1 MAAFN
6 AAEALGN
13 DWGGRV
19 RDSLPC
25 NGESW
30 IERPVALDG
39 RMQPHEW
46 ILTKSGYIKVDAFD
60 HYDDHFLPGCQDI
73 AWDLAAAVHELE
85 LDAAARRQLVERY
98 RGLSGDHTITARLPH
113 YAVCYLAY
121 RLGYSKLATEVLREG
136 PDHDRLVA
144 SADRYGQLLRRELT
158 QAPGVGWD
166 V

>member
-1 MAAFN
+1 
-6 AAEALGN
+6 
-13 DWGGRV
+13 
-19 RDSLPC
+19 
-25 NGESW
+25 
-30 IERPVALDG
+30 
-39 RMQPHEW
+39 MQPHEW